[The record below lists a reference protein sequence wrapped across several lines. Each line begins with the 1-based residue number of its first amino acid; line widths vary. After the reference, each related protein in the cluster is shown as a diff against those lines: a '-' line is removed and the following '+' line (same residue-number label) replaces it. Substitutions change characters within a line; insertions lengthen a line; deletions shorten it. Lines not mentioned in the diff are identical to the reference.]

1 MGLFKSYSEREVK
14 KVMPI
19 VKKINDL
26 EEEMAKMPLDSDEKA
41 GSKEESSNKE
51 ASLNDELQEKPMIFT
66 QESLFDLF

>member
-26 EEEMAKMPLDSDEKA
+26 EEEMAKLKDS
-41 GSKEESSNKE
+41 
-51 ASLNDELQEKPMIFT
+51 ELVLQ
-66 QESLFDLF
+66 